1 MKTVS
6 TWSSRLEPVPP
17 ILNGALAA
25 FAASMNS
32 FTVFGPE
39 TLSHSTNW
47 SSAITDTGVR
57 SRQLKGIL
65 ADSGSM

>member
-1 MKTVS
+1 MKAVT

-17 ILNGALAA
+17 MMKGGLAA
-25 FAASMNS
+25 LAASMNS
-32 FTVFGPE
+32 LVVFGPS